1 MRNFASDNYATALPE
16 ALEAIAAA
24 NHGPAVSY
32 GADEWTARLQDR
44 ARENFGAD
52 AVAFPVFNGTG
63 ANVTGLRA
71 MLKPWQGVICADSA
85 HLNVDEGGAP
95 EVMGAIK
102 LLQVPTP
109 DGKLTPELVARWM
122 VRIGDEHFL
131 QPGVVSVTQS
141 TELGT
146 LYTPAE
152 LAAIG
157 EFAHAHGMLFH
168 IDGSRLANAAASLD
182 VGLGAIS
189 TDVGADVV
197 SFGGTKIGLV
207 LGEAVIVLRGDL
219 VDPLRYLRKQSMQLA
234 SKMRFISAQ
243 LEALLSDDLWRRAA
257 GHANAMARRLG
268 EAVEGLDGVT
278 LTQAVQAN
286 GVFAILPEGA
296 AERLQED
303 FRFYFWNEHT
313 REVRW
318 MCAWDTSEE
327 DVDLFAE
334 AIAEVCRQ
342 VIPQGAGGL
351 GAGRSARQA
360 DPI

>member
-1 MRNFASDNYATALPE
+1 VRNFASDNYATALPE

-44 ARENFGAD
+44 VREHFGPD
-52 AVAFPVFNGTG
+52 ATAFPVFNGTG

-71 MLKPWQGVICADSA
+71 MLKPWQGVICTEHA

-95 EVMGAIK
+95 EVLGGIK
-102 LLQVPTP
+102 LLTVPTP
-109 DGKLTPELVARWM
+109 DGKLTPELAEQRM
-122 VRIGDEHFL
+122 VRIGDEHAS

-157 EFAHAHGMLFH
+157 EFARAHNLLFH

-182 VGLGAIS
+182 VPLRAIT

-197 SFGGTKIGLV
+197 SFGGTKIGLI
-207 LGEAVIVLRGDL
+207 LGEAVIVLRADL
-219 VDPLRYLRKQSMQLA
+219 ADPLRYLRKQSMQLA
-234 SKMRFISAQ
+234 SKMRFISSQ

-257 GHANAMARRLG
+257 GHANAMALRLA
-268 EAVEGLDGVT
+268 EAVERVDGVT
-278 LTQAVQAN
+278 LTQTVQAN

-303 FRFYFWNEHT
+303 FRFYFWDERT

-327 DVDLFAE
+327 DVDAFAA
-334 AIAEVCRQ
+334 AIAEVVSGRR
-342 VIPQGAGGL
+342 AD
-351 GAGRSARQA
+351 AGRL
-360 DPI
+360 

>member
-1 MRNFASDNYATALPE
+1 VRNFASDNYATALPE

-44 ARENFGAD
+44 VREHFGAD
-52 AVAFPVFNGTG
+52 ATAFPVFNGTG

-71 MLKPWQGVICADSA
+71 MLKPWQGVICAEGA
-85 HLNVDEGGAP
+85 HLNVDEGAAP
-95 EVMGAIK
+95 EVLGGIK
-102 LLQVPTP
+102 LLTVPTP
-109 DGKLTPELVARWM
+109 DGKLTPELAGRRM
-122 VRIGDEHFL
+122 VRIGDEHAS

-157 EFAHAHGMLFH
+157 EFAHAHDMLFH
-168 IDGSRLANAAASLD
+168 IDGSRLANAGASLD
-182 VGLGAIS
+182 VPLRAIT

-207 LGEAVIVLRGDL
+207 VGEAVIVLKPDL
-219 VDPLRYLRKQSMQLA
+219 ADPLRYLRKQSMQLA

-243 LEALLSDDLWRRAA
+243 LDALLTDDLWRRAA
-257 GHANAMARRLG
+257 GHANAMARRLA
-268 EAVEGLDGVT
+268 EAVENVDGVT

-286 GVFAILPEGA
+286 GVFAILPPGA

-303 FRFYFWNEHT
+303 FHFYFWDEHT

-318 MCAWDTSEE
+318 MCAWDTREE
-327 DVDLFAE
+327 DVDTFAE
-334 AIAEVCRQ
+334 AIAEV
-342 VIPQGAGGL
+342 VGASTM
-351 GAGRSARQA
+351 R
-360 DPI
+360 PI

>member
-1 MRNFASDNYATALPE
+1 VRNFASDNYATALPE

-44 ARENFGAD
+44 VREHFGAD
-52 AVAFPVFNGTG
+52 ATAFPVFNGTG

-71 MLKPWQGVICADSA
+71 MLKPWQGVICAEGA
-85 HLNVDEGGAP
+85 HLNVDEGAAP
-95 EVMGAIK
+95 EVLGGIK
-102 LLQVPTP
+102 LLTVPTP
-109 DGKLTPELVARWM
+109 DGKLTPELAGRRM
-122 VRIGDEHFL
+122 VRIGDEHAS

-157 EFAHAHGMLFH
+157 EFAHAHDMLFH
-168 IDGSRLANAAASLD
+168 IDGSRLANAGASLD
-182 VGLGAIS
+182 VPLRVIT

-207 LGEAVIVLRGDL
+207 LGEAVIVLRPDL
-219 VDPLRYLRKQSMQLA
+219 ADPLRYLRKQSMQLA

-243 LEALLSDDLWRRAA
+243 LDALLSDDLWRRAA
-257 GHANAMARRLG
+257 GHANAMARRLA
-268 EAVEGLDGVT
+268 EAVENVDGVT

-286 GVFAILPEGA
+286 GVFAILPPGA

-303 FRFYFWNEHT
+303 FHFYFWDEHT

-318 MCAWDTSEE
+318 MCAWDTREE
-327 DVDLFAE
+327 DVDAFAE
-334 AIAEVCRQ
+334 AIAEIV
-342 VIPQGAGGL
+342 GASSM
-351 GAGRSARQA
+351 R
-360 DPI
+360 PI

>member
-1 MRNFASDNYATALPE
+1 VRNFASDNYATALPE

-24 NHGPAVSY
+24 TNGPAVDY

-44 ARENFGAD
+44 VREPFGAD
-52 AVAFPVFNGTG
+52 ATAFPVFNGTG

-71 MLKPWQGVICADSA
+71 MLKPWQGVICAEGA
-85 HLNVDEGGAP
+85 HLNVDEGAAP
-95 EVMGAIK
+95 EVLGGIK
-102 LLQVPTP
+102 LLTVPTP
-109 DGKLTPELVARWM
+109 DGKLTPELAGRRM
-122 VRIGDEHFL
+122 VRIGDEHAS

-157 EFAHAHGMLFH
+157 EFAHAHDMLFH
-168 IDGSRLANAAASLD
+168 IDGSRLANAGASLD
-182 VGLGAIS
+182 VPLRAIT

-197 SFGGTKIGLV
+197 SIGGTKIGLV
-207 LGEAVIVLRGDL
+207 LGEAVIVLRPDL
-219 VDPLRYLRKQSMQLA
+219 ADPLRYLRKQSMQLA

-243 LEALLSDDLWRRAA
+243 LDALLSDDLWRRAA
-257 GHANAMARRLG
+257 GHANAMARRLA
-268 EAVEGLDGVT
+268 EAVENVDGVT

-286 GVFAILPEGA
+286 GVFAILPPGA

-303 FRFYFWNEHT
+303 FHFYFWDEHT

-318 MCAWDTSEE
+318 MCAWDTREE
-327 DVDLFAE
+327 DVDAFAE
-334 AIAEVCRQ
+334 AIAEIV
-342 VIPQGAGGL
+342 GASSM
-351 GAGRSARQA
+351 R
-360 DPI
+360 PI

>member
-1 MRNFASDNYATALPE
+1 VRNFASDNYATALPE

-32 GADEWTARLQDR
+32 GADEWTARLQVR
-44 ARENFGAD
+44 VREHFGGD
-52 AVAFPVFNGTG
+52 AIAFPVFNGTG

-71 MLKPWQGVICADSA
+71 MLKPWQGVICTENA

-95 EVMGAIK
+95 EVLGGIK
-102 LLQVPTP
+102 LLTVPTP
-109 DGKLTPELVARWM
+109 DGKLTPELAARWM
-122 VRIGDEHFL
+122 VRIADEHAS
-131 QPGVVSVTQS
+131 QPGVVSVTES

-182 VGLGAIS
+182 VPLRAIT

-207 LGEAVIVLRGDL
+207 LGEAVIVLRADL
-219 VDPLRYLRKQSMQLA
+219 AEPLRYLRKQSMQLA

-243 LEALLSDDLWRRAA
+243 LDALLTDDLWRRAA
-257 GHANAMARRLG
+257 GHANAMARRL
-268 EAVEGLDGVT
+268 ADAIEGVDGVT
-278 LTQAVQAN
+278 LTQTVQAN

-303 FRFYFWNEHT
+303 FRFYFWDEHT

-318 MCAWDTSEE
+318 MCAWDTPEE

-334 AIAEVCRQ
+334 AIAEV
-342 VIPQGAGGL
+342 VG
-351 GAGRSARQA
+351 SASTMR
-360 DPI
+360 PI

>member
-1 MRNFASDNYATALPE
+1 VRNFASDNYATALPE

-44 ARENFGAD
+44 VREHFGSD
-52 AVAFPVFNGTG
+52 ATAFPVFNGTG

-71 MLKPWQGVICADSA
+71 MLKPWQGVICAEGA

-95 EVMGAIK
+95 EVLGGIK
-102 LLQVPTP
+102 LLTVPTP
-109 DGKLTPELVARWM
+109 DGKLTPELAERRM
-122 VRIGDEHFL
+122 VRIGDEHAS

-152 LAAIG
+152 LVAIG
-157 EFAHAHGMLFH
+157 EFARAHGMLFH

-182 VGLGAIS
+182 VPLRAIT

-207 LGEAVIVLRGDL
+207 LGEAVIVLRPDL
-219 VDPLRYLRKQSMQLA
+219 ADPVRYLRKQSMQLA

-243 LEALLSDDLWRRAA
+243 LDALLTDDVWRRAA

-268 EAVEGLDGVT
+268 EAVESLDGVT

-303 FRFYFWNEHT
+303 FHFYFWDEHT

-318 MCAWDTSEE
+318 MCAWDTREE
-327 DVDLFAE
+327 DVDAFAE
-334 AIAEVCRQ
+334 AIAEV
-342 VIPQGAGGL
+342 VGSG
-351 GAGRSARQA
+351 SAIR
-360 DPI
+360 PI

>member
-1 MRNFASDNYATALPE
+1 MRISSLAVRNFASDNYATALPE

-32 GADEWTARLQDR
+32 GADEWTARLQER
-44 ARENFGAD
+44 VRSLFGAE

-63 ANVTGLRA
+63 ANVVGLRS
-71 MLKPWQGVICADSA
+71 MLKPWQGVICAETA

-95 EVMGAIK
+95 EVLAGIK
-102 LLQVPTP
+102 LLTVPTP
-109 DGKLTPELVARWM
+109 DGKLTPELIDRRM
-122 VRIGDEHFL
+122 VRIGDEHAS
-131 QPGVVSVTQS
+131 QPGVVSITQS

-146 LYTPAE
+146 VYTPAE
-152 LAAIG
+152 MAAIG
-157 EFAHAHGMLFH
+157 EHAHAHGMLFH
-168 IDGSRLANAAASLD
+168 VDGSRLANAAASLD
-182 VGLGAIS
+182 VPLRAITS
-189 TDVGADVV
+189 DVGADVV

-207 LGEAVIVLRGDL
+207 AGEAVLVLRGDL
-219 VDPLRYLRKQSMQLA
+219 ADPVRYLRKQTVQLA

-243 LEALLSDDLWRRAA
+243 LDALLTDELWRRAA

-268 EAVEGLDGVT
+268 EAVEGLDGVR

-303 FRFYFWNEHT
+303 FHFYFWDEHT

-318 MCAWDTSEE
+318 MCAWDTREE
-327 DVDLFAE
+327 DVDAFAS
-334 AIAEVCRQ
+334 AI
-342 VIPQGAGGL
+342 
-351 GAGRSARQA
+351 SALVA
-360 DPI
+360 SPA

>member
-24 NHGPAVSY
+24 NQGPAVSY
-32 GADEWTARLQDR
+32 GADEWTARLQDTV
-44 ARENFGAD
+44 REHFGGD
-52 AVAFPVFNGTG
+52 ATAFPVFNGTG

-71 MLKPWQGVICADSA
+71 MLKPWQGVICAENA

-95 EVMGAIK
+95 EVLGSIK
-102 LLQVPTP
+102 LLTIPTP
-109 DGKLTPELVARWM
+109 DGKLTPELVERRM
-122 VRIGDEHFL
+122 VRIGDEHAS

-182 VGLGAIS
+182 VPLGAIT
-189 TDVGADVV
+189 TDVGADAV

-207 LGEAVIVLRGDL
+207 LGEAVIVLRADL

-243 LEALLSDDLWRRAA
+243 LDALLTDDVWRRAA
-257 GHANAMARRLG
+257 GHANAMARRLA
-268 EAVEGLDGVT
+268 EAVEGVDGLT
-278 LTQAVQAN
+278 LTQLVQAN
-286 GVFAILPEGA
+286 GVFAILPEGV

-303 FRFYFWNEHT
+303 FHFYFWDEHT

-318 MCAWDTSEE
+318 MCAWDTREE
-327 DVDLFAE
+327 DVDFFAE
-334 AIAEVCRQ
+334 AITEVVGSSRR
-342 VIPQGAGGL
+342 AD
-351 GAGRSARQA
+351 AGRL
-360 DPI
+360 

>member
-1 MRNFASDNYATALPE
+1 VRNFASDNYATALPE

-44 ARENFGAD
+44 VREHFGAD
-52 AVAFPVFNGTG
+52 ATAFPVFNGTG

-71 MLKPWQGVICADSA
+71 MLKPWQGVICAEGA
-85 HLNVDEGGAP
+85 HLNVDEGAAP
-95 EVMGAIK
+95 EVLGGIK
-102 LLQVPTP
+102 LLTVPTP
-109 DGKLTPELVARWM
+109 DGKLTPELAGRRM
-122 VRIGDEHFL
+122 VRIGDEHAS

-157 EFAHAHGMLFH
+157 EFAHAHDMLFH

-182 VGLGAIS
+182 VPLRAIT
-189 TDVGADVV
+189 TDIGADVV

-207 LGEAVIVLRGDL
+207 LGEAVIVLRPDL
-219 VDPLRYLRKQSMQLA
+219 ADPLRYLRKQSMQLA

-243 LEALLSDDLWRRAA
+243 LDVLLTDGLWRRAA

-268 EAVEGLDGVT
+268 EAVENIDGVT

-303 FRFYFWNEHT
+303 FHFYFWNEHT

-318 MCAWDTSEE
+318 MCAWDTREE
-327 DVDLFAE
+327 DVDAFAE
-334 AIAEVCRQ
+334 AIAEV
-342 VIPQGAGGL
+342 VGASTV
-351 GAGRSARQA
+351 R
-360 DPI
+360 PI

>member
-1 MRNFASDNYATALPE
+1 VRNFASDNYATALPE

-32 GADEWTARLQDR
+32 GADEWTARLQER
-44 ARENFGAD
+44 IREHFGHE

-63 ANVTGLRA
+63 ANIVGLRS
-71 MLKPWQGVICADSA
+71 MLKPWQGVICAETA

-95 EVMGAIK
+95 EVLGGIK
-102 LLQVPTP
+102 LLTVPTP
-109 DGKLTPELVARWM
+109 DGKLTPELIDRRM
-122 VRIGDEHFL
+122 VRIGDEHSS
-131 QPGVVSVTQS
+131 QPGAVSITQS

-152 LAAIG
+152 MEAIG
-157 EFAHAHGMLFH
+157 EHAHRHGMLFH
-168 IDGSRLANAAASLD
+168 VDGSRLANAAASLD
-182 VGLGAIS
+182 VPLRAIT

-207 LGEAVIVLRGDL
+207 AGEAVLVLRGDL
-219 VDPLRYLRKQSMQLA
+219 ADPVRYLRKQTVQLA

-243 LEALLSDDLWRRAA
+243 LEALLTDDLWRRAA

-286 GVFAILPEGA
+286 GVFAILPEGG

-303 FRFYFWNEHT
+303 FHFYVWDEHT

-318 MCAWDTSEE
+318 MCAWDTREE
-327 DVDLFAE
+327 DVDAFAD
-334 AIAEVCRQ
+334 AISQLVGSPAQRA
-342 VIPQGAGGL
+342 PQ
-351 GAGRSARQA
+351 RS
-360 DPI
+360 I

>member
-44 ARENFGAD
+44 VREHFGAD
-52 AVAFPVFNGTG
+52 AAAFPVFNGTG

-71 MLKPWQGVICADSA
+71 MLKPWQGVICAEGA
-85 HLNVDEGGAP
+85 HLNVDEGAAP
-95 EVMGAIK
+95 EVLGGIK
-102 LLQVPTP
+102 LLTVPTP
-109 DGKLTPELVARWM
+109 DGKLTPELAGRRM
-122 VRIGDEHFL
+122 VRIGDEHAS

-157 EFAHAHGMLFH
+157 EFAREHNLLFH

-182 VGLGAIS
+182 VPLRAI
-189 TDVGADVV
+189 TADVGADVV

-207 LGEAVIVLRGDL
+207 LGEAVIVLDPDL
-219 VDPLRYLRKQSMQLA
+219 ADPLRYLRKQSMQLA

-243 LEALLSDDLWRRAA
+243 LDALLAGDLWRRAA
-257 GHANAMARRLG
+257 GHANAMARRLA
-268 EAVEGLDGVT
+268 EAVERLDGVT

-303 FRFYFWNEHT
+303 FHFYFWDEHT

-318 MCAWDTSEE
+318 MCAWDTREE
-327 DVDLFAE
+327 DVDAFAE
-334 AIAEVCRQ
+334 AIAEV
-342 VIPQGAGGL
+342 VGASTM
-351 GAGRSARQA
+351 R
-360 DPI
+360 PI